1 MRGRSLRLVLGI
13 VGVAFVLVAVAVGVA
28 IWWGGRPRATPA
40 PLASARP
47 PSGAVPA
54 APPGPR
60 APAKVPETA
69 APQASGEPVEED
81 PLAQLEASEGPDDTP
96 WAAVDLEGVRAAMP
110 NNLYWAMSA
119 PTKDADLVRW
129 REEERARWNVEYGK
143 VLSNTATKEE
153 VDAYYA
159 HRQRLSTDYIEF
171 AGYLLTGYSN
181 KLAKQDLALLKLAIE
196 LHYAR
201 LEEIPRQLAE
211 AHQRRQAHE
220 VARRAWLEDQ
230 KAFQTPPAVP

>member
-28 IWWGGRPRATPA
+28 IWWGGRPRATSA
-40 PLASARP
+40 PLASVRP
-47 PSGAVPA
+47 PAGAVPA
-54 APPGPR
+54 APAVPR
-60 APAKVPETA
+60 PPAKLPGTAEPE
-69 APQASGEPVEED
+69 ASGEPEED
-81 PLAQLEASEGPDDTP
+81 PLARLEASEGRDDTP
-96 WAAVDLEGVRAAMP
+96 WAAVDLEAVRATMP
-110 NNLYWAMSA
+110 KNLYWAMSA
-119 PTKDADLVRW
+119 PTKDPDLIRW

-196 LHYAR
+196 LHHAR

-211 AHQRRQAHE
+211 AHQRREAHE
-220 VARRAWLEDQ
+220 VARRAWLEEQ
-230 KAFQTPPAVP
+230 KAFQTPLAVP